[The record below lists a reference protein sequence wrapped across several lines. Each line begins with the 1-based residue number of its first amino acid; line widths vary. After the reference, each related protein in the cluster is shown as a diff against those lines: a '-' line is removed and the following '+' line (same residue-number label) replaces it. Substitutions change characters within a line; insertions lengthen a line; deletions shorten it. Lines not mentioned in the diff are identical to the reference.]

1 MSFQN
6 GKNLWGNLDKNSG
19 KNNKVCQGNVGLF
32 GSTTT
37 LGSNSGATSLPS
49 NRSNSSYELGKCST
63 DSCYSAGAPGRGPN
77 SIIGLGMES
86 KKYNGTS
93 GESSGPLG
101 QCGSG
106 THINVGN
113 MVEKVFMEEIGKMSN
128 TMQNQN

>member
-63 DSCYSAGAPGRGPN
+63 DSCYSAGAPGSGPN
-77 SIIGLGMES
+77 SIIGSGSMES

-93 GESSGPLG
+93 GESSR
-101 QCGSG
+101 